1 MCLSPKMC
9 ALLEENQLL
18 LFSFISASDCMALY
32 QNGQTTSGVYSIHPK
47 EVSRTDVVC
56 DMETMGGG
64 WTVNLSR
71 QSKLKKETNGDLIFF
86 Y

>member
-1 MCLSPKMC
+1 MC
-9 ALLEENQLL
+9 ALSEENQLL
-18 LFSFISASDCMALY
+18 LISFISASDCMVLY

-47 EVSRTDVVC
+47 EGARTDVVC

-71 QSKLKKETNGDLIFF
+71 QSKYKKKLMEI
-86 Y
+86 